1 MSINIYLYC
10 ITLYCYIFY
19 QYSYSLHYWFLY
31 SWSKIRLQD
40 YVTLSSKSVHLS
52 NTPSEYFKV
61 LNIKFIIFLSLLPK
75 RSYSLK
81 WLCLFVCLFFCLFFL
96 LSFLAWT
103 MSSYKI
109 LVDFLNLRTKKIKR
123 WSFAQ
128 KCIEMRQFM
137 KVFIGIEKFPI
148 LFFHLYSY

>member
-1 MSINIYLYC
+1 MYC

-31 SWSKIRLQD
+31 FWSKIRLQD

-52 NTPSEYFKV
+52 NTPSKYFNV
-61 LNIKFIIFLSLLPK
+61 LNRKFIIFLSLLPK

-81 WLCLFVCLFFCLFFL
+81 CLCLFCLFFCLFFL
-96 LSFLAWT
+96 LFFLALT
-103 MSSYKI
+103 MGSNKI
-109 LVDFLNLRTKKIKR
+109 LVDFLNLRTKKIK
-123 WSFAQ
+123 WWGFAQ

-137 KVFIGIEKFPI
+137 KVFIGIGKFPI
-148 LFFHLYSY
+148 